1 MIPIL
6 FVLQDSAES
15 TLAQSWV
22 QECFKTLKWAVQLLA
37 FSQYITDDGC
47 IHKVLLSLILELPPT
62 EDMADILAEHFYI
75 AESLDPEV
83 QEKLE
88 RVLSDWKSIEI
99 HPEDDG
105 KSARLDEQP
114 NDDEKNDEDGD
125 DVRKSVTFYDASPR
139 AKTLSV
145 YYHKQCEVVQKVLKK
160 KRKCFGYYEEF
171 VFSDQQTDENVVLN
185 SIQNGGT
192 IFIGSR
198 PFETKQS
205 YLEFLDRFYAI
216 SFTKLVEQ
224 ESEQSRN
231 PVFPSL
237 MPFSKLI
244 REAEFEAFQNKN
256 AETFQKKTPSI
267 VLSSPR
273 AKFVRSQSESHV
285 QEAGDPETVV
295 SSNQKNRGLFR
306 SSSSGDV
313 QPPRG
318 SYLLKY
324 QSEGSLM
331 VKNSP
336 RNRSQRPGMSP
347 TRATPNMTG
356 MASRFFQSEDI
367 LYRELGESQEAHW
380 VLNVN
385 FGETYLSLQ
394 RLLDWLHHWCCK
406 QHSLGLHGKNEKDTA
421 LKPTMR
427 IEVPTQLV
435 VLSLWLLEHK
445 YSKSKRKRAAQT
457 QNEVIEKNF
466 EIEDV
471 NFLDDKQKIMKQKAL
486 ATVEEVTEHD
496 SFTQVS
502 NIAPRSRSHSPY
514 HSRTRS
520 PANLR
525 SRSVYNILFTLKC
538 LIIGTPS
545 TTSFPFIPNRK

>member
-1 MIPIL
+1 MVKITRDFISLSDICSLL
-6 FVLQDSAES
+6 FQGSAES

-22 QECFKTLKWAVQLLA
+22 HECFKTIKWAVQLLA

-62 EDMADILAEHFYI
+62 EDIADILAEHFYM
-75 AESLDPEV
+75 AENLDPEV

-88 RVLSDWKSIEI
+88 RVLSNWTSIEI
-99 HPEDDG
+99 PPEDDG
-105 KSARLDEQP
+105 KSARLDELQ
-114 NDDEKNDEDGD
+114 NDEEKNNEDEGD

-139 AKTLSV
+139 TKTLSI
-145 YYHKQCEVVQKVLKK
+145 YYNKQCDIVQKVLKK
-160 KRKCFGYYEEF
+160 KCKCFGQYEEF
-171 VFSDQQTDENVVLN
+171 VFSSQQTDEN
-185 SIQNGGT
+185 SIRNGGS

-216 SFTKLVEQ
+216 SFTRLVEQ

-231 PVFPSL
+231 PIFPNL
-237 MPFSKLI
+237 MPFAKLI
-244 REAEFEAFQNKN
+244 RDNEFETFLKKN
-256 AETFQKKTPSI
+256 EETFQKKPASI

-273 AKFVRSQSESHV
+273 AKFIRSQSESHV
-285 QEAGDPETVV
+285 QDTAEPDTVV
-295 SSNQKNRGLFR
+295 STNQKNRGLFR

-318 SYLLKY
+318 SNLLKY
-324 QSEGSLM
+324 RSEGSLM

-336 RNRSQRPGMSP
+336 RNRTQRPGMSS

-356 MASRFFQSEDI
+356 LASRFFQSEDV
-367 LYRELGESQEAHW
+367 LYRELSESQEAHW
-380 VLNVN
+380 ILDVN
-385 FGETYLSLQ
+385 FGESYLSLQ
-394 RLLDWLHHWCCK
+394 QLLDWLHHWCCK
-406 QHSLGLHGKNEKDTA
+406 QHSLGLHGKNEKDMA

-435 VLSLWLLEHK
+435 ILSLWLLEHK
-445 YSKSKRKRAAQT
+445 YSKTKKKNAAGNQT
-457 QNEVIEKNF
+457 EVKEKNF
-466 EIEDV
+466 NVAEENL
-471 NFLDDKQKIMKQKAL
+471 NFADDRPKLLKQKAL

-514 HSRTRS
+514 QSRTRS
-520 PANLR
+520 PGSHR
-525 SRSVYNILFTLKC
+525 SR
-538 LIIGTPS
+538 
-545 TTSFPFIPNRK
+545 

>member
-1 MIPIL
+1 M
-6 FVLQDSAES
+6 FQDSVQS

-22 QECFKTLKWAVQLLA
+22 QECFKILKWAVQLLA
-37 FSQYITDDGC
+37 FSQYITDNGC

-62 EDMADILAEHFYI
+62 EDMADILAEHFYNS
-75 AESLDPEV
+75 ESLDPEV

-88 RVLSDWKSIEI
+88 RVLSGWQSIEI
-99 HPEDDG
+99 LPEDDG
-105 KSARLDEQP
+105 KSARLDDQQNE
-114 NDDEKNDEDGD
+114 DDKNEDEDGD

-145 YYHKQCEVVQKVLKK
+145 YYHKQCDVVQKVLKK
-160 KRKCFGYYEEF
+160 KRKCFGKYDEF
-171 VFSDQQTDENVVLN
+171 VFSLQQVDEN
-185 SIQNGGT
+185 SIQSGGSIYT
-192 IFIGSR
+192 GSR

-216 SFTKLVEQ
+216 SFTRLVDE

-231 PVFPSL
+231 PIFPSL

-244 REAEFEAFQNKN
+244 REAEFEAFLKKN
-256 AETFQKKTPSI
+256 EETYQRKPTS
-267 VLSSPR
+267 VVMSSPR

-285 QEAGDPETVV
+285 QDAADPDAVV
-295 SSNQKNRGLFR
+295 STNQKNRGLFR

-324 QSEGSLM
+324 QSEGSLL

-336 RNRSQRPGMSP
+336 RNRSQKPPMSP
-347 TRATPNMTG
+347 MRPVPNMTG
-356 MASRFFQSEDI
+356 MASRFFQSEDV
-367 LYRELGESQEAHW
+367 LYRELGDSQEAHW
-380 VLNVN
+380 ILDVN
-385 FGETYLSLQ
+385 FGESYLSLQ

-406 QHSLGLHGKNEKDTA
+406 QHSLGLHGKNEKDMA
-421 LKPTMR
+421 LKPVMR
-427 IEVPTQLV
+427 IEVPTQLI

-445 YSKSKRKRAAQT
+445 YSRTKKKKAV
-457 QNEVIEKNF
+457 QNQSEVIEKNF
-466 EIEDV
+466 DIAEV
-471 NFLDDKQKIMKQKAL
+471 NFADDKPKIMKQKAL

-514 HSRTRS
+514 AHRSRS

-525 SRSVYNILFTLKC
+525 SRSVHKHMSLSVRKC
-538 LIIGTPS
+538 T
-545 TTSFPFIPNRK
+545 F